1 MRPKYIGVTAPIGF
15 QAAGIHCGIKK
26 SDLLD
31 LALCVS
37 DVSGP
42 IAGVFTK
49 NRVVAAPV
57 LLDRHH
63 LRSRRG
69 RAIIVNSGN
78 ANACTGKQG
87 LVAAKAMATAVA
99 AQLSIPVHHVFVGST
114 GVIGR
119 VLPIDRITTAVP
131 TL

>member
-1 MRPKYIGVTAPIGF
+1 MRPEYVGLTAPLGF
-15 QAAGIHCGIKK
+15 QASGIHCGIKK
-26 SDLLD
+26 PNQLD

-57 LLDRHH
+57 LLDRYH
-63 LRSRRG
+63 LRFRRG

-78 ANACTGKQG
+78 ANACTGEQG
-87 LVAAKAMATAVA
+87 LVAAKAMGRAVA
-99 AQLSIPVHHVFVGST
+99 EQLSIPVHQVFVGST
-114 GVIGR
+114 GV
-119 VLPIDRITTAVP
+119 
-131 TL
+131 